1 MQAIIWTR
9 YGGPEGLQLQEM
21 AQPVP
26 KPHEILIKIHASSV
40 TAGDR
45 EVRSMQIPSWVRV
58 PMRLYVGLFR
68 PRRVKVLGQ
77 ELAGEVAALGAA
89 VTRFRVG
96 DPVFAASGLRFG
108 GYAEYICLPETGPI
122 ARKPATMS
130 YAEAAAVPTAGL
142 EAWHFL
148 HKGAIRAGEKML
160 INGAGGS
167 IGTFSVQLA
176 RYVGAEVTAVDSG
189 DKLAMLRRLGADHVL
204 DYTRTDFTQTGQTYD
219 VVLDVVGTLRL
230 SQALAVLKPAGRYLV
245 ANPSLEHKLR
255 GPARAR
261 AVGKQVIADPAVQ
274 TAADLDALRDLIEAG
289 HLKSEIDR
297 CFPLAETA
305 AAHCYADSGRKQG
318 NIIITVT
325 PEPQAG
331 CPARPAKPLG

>member
-9 YGGPEGLQLQEM
+9 YGGPEGLQLQEI

-26 KPHEILIKIHASSV
+26 KPHEILIKIHASTV

-45 EVRSMQIPSWVRV
+45 EARSMQVPSWVRV
-58 PMRLYVGLFR
+58 PLRLYVGLLK
-68 PRRVKVLGQ
+68 PRRIKVLGQ
-77 ELAGEVAALGAA
+77 ELAGEVAALGSN
-89 VTRFRVG
+89 VTRLRVG
-96 DPVFAASGLRFG
+96 DPVYAASGLRFG
-108 GYAEYICLPETGPI
+108 GYAEFICLPETSPV
-122 ARKPATMS
+122 ALKPATMS

-142 EAWHFL
+142 EAWHFMR
-148 HKGAIRAGEKML
+148 KGAVQPGEKVL

-167 IGTFSVQLA
+167 IGTFAVQLA
-176 RYVGAEVTAVDSG
+176 RYLGAEVTAVDRA
-189 DKLAMLRRLGADHVL
+189 DKLAMLSALGAAHVL

-230 SQALAVLKPAGRYLV
+230 PQALASLNPAGRYLV
-245 ANPSLEHKLR
+245 ANPTVAHKLR
-255 GPARAR
+255 GPAQAR

-274 TAADLDALRDLIEAG
+274 TVADLDALRGLIEAG
-289 HLKSEIDR
+289 HLKSVIDR

-305 AAHCYADSGRKQG
+305 AAHRYADSGSKQG

-325 PEPQAG
+325 SATQAG
-331 CPARPAKPLG
+331 CPGMA